1 MMIDSS
7 SVGTAGSAQSAGTG
21 AVFKMISSDRMAGSV
36 PAWVQPSSAQDV
48 ALTRLGRAA
57 ADGRTFSDVMS
68 EVLSYQDEGAAPPKP
83 IGDEPFGFG
92 DLVDIVNPLQHLP
105 VIGTLYRNLT
115 GDQIRPSSAV
125 LGGAVFGGIAGAAG
139 SLVNVI
145 IAEETGK
152 DITEHVLA
160 LAMPEKPDPDAPLQ
174 KLAESDEPPQLPGAA
189 LSFVD
194 LGHAPEPPAS
204 KSRQVWKFNE

>member
-7 SVGTAGSAQSAGTG
+7 AIVTAAPAQSAGAG
-21 AVFKMISSDRMAGSV
+21 AVFRMISSDRMAGSV
-36 PAWVQPSSAQDV
+36 PAWVQPSSAKDV

-57 ADGRTFSDVMS
+57 EDRTFSDVMS
-68 EVLSYQDEGAAPPKP
+68 EVLSYQDEGAAPPRP

-115 GDQIRPSSAV
+115 GDQIRPSSAI
-125 LGGAVFGGIAGAAG
+125 LGGAVFGGFAGAAG

-152 DITEHVLA
+152 DITEHALA
-160 LAMPEKPDPDAPLQ
+160 LAMPDKPDSDAPLQ
-174 KLAESDEPPQLPGAA
+174 KLAESGGPPQLPGAA

-194 LGHAPEPPAS
+194 LGRAPEPSAP
-204 KSRQVWKFNE
+204 KPRQVWKFNE